1 MEELIGYL
9 KLFAPLIIFFGLM
22 YLLIVRPQTKQQQK
36 RKEMLDNLK
45 VGDKIRTIGGFYG
58 TIERIK
64 EDDITVKLADKVI
77 VEMAK
82 FSVESVLDK

>member
-9 KLFAPLIIFFGLM
+9 KLFAPLIIFFALM